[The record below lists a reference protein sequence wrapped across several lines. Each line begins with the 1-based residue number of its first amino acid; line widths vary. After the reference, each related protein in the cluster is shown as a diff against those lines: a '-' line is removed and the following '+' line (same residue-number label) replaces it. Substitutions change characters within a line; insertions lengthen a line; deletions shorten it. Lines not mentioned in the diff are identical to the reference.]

1 MHLSPKASR
10 RRIVGTAQRLP
21 RSVRL
26 WCAGNRNLLD
36 RNVRKPD
43 LLIYSVARGE
53 ASEASDVDLCL
64 ETGSSFSLLNAGA
77 LSLELERELEAPI
90 ELVTERSLYPFVREG
105 MLRDRVLLYER
116 V

>member
-1 MHLSPKASR
+1 MVLSADVIRAKVGKAASEHD
-10 RRIVGTAQRLP
+10 IVKVYLFG
-21 RSVRL
+21 S
-26 WCAGNRNLLD
+26 
-36 RNVRKPD
+36 
-43 LLIYSVARGE
+43 YARGE

-64 ETGSSFSLLNAGA
+64 ETGPSFSLFNAGA

-90 ELVTERSLYPFVREG
+90 GLVTERSLHPFVREG

>member
-1 MHLSPKASR
+1 MVLSADVIRAKVGEASSEYD
-10 RRIVGTAQRLP
+10 IVKVYLFG
-21 RSVRL
+21 S
-26 WCAGNRNLLD
+26 
-36 RNVRKPD
+36 
-43 LLIYSVARGE
+43 YARGE

-64 ETGSSFSLLNAGA
+64 ETGPSFSLLNAGA

-90 ELVTERSLYPFVREG
+90 ELVTERSLHPFVREG